1 MNSTLDYQPAENT
14 GSNVQI
20 ISALILSI
28 FASLSSLILHYK
40 LKHFKICCLE
50 SDCVNS
56 PPPTP
61 HIQRGV
67 APLNPHIHFNE
78 RPIEIKKEDHSTTES
93 EQHKSQEN

>member
-1 MNSTLDYQPAENT
+1 MDNSSSGNS
-14 GSNVQI
+14 GSNIQI

-50 SDCVNS
+50 SDCVTS

-61 HIQRGV
+61 RV
-67 APLNPHIHFNE
+67 DAPLKPHIK
-78 RPIEIKKEDHSTTES
+78 PLTKES

>member
-20 ISALILSI
+20 VCALILSI

-50 SDCVNS
+50 SDCVTS
-56 PPPTP
+56 PPPT
-61 HIQRGV
+61 
-67 APLNPHIHFNE
+67 PHIHFNE